1 MIQMGRGS
9 KEKTEKK
16 MIEIKNLNQAVPF
29 DELKKIYKIKIIKS

>member
-1 MIQMGRGS
+1 MGRGS

-29 DELKKIYKIKIIKS
+29 DELEENLTHKK